1 MKTTAVFFAVPP
13 SSRCGGTTARQVPK
27 LKRGLWLSSPLIT
40 TTAVFFAVMTLLAHA
55 TDSATPERLDVCRQK
70 IDSLDQRI
78 VELIQQRAQ
87 VVEEI
92 GSIKRE
98 AHLPIAA
105 PAREKQVI
113 EKVQEL
119 AKGGPLPADAVGR
132 IYEKLVTEMRLWE
145 AGLNGETLTTPTT
158 KK

>member
-1 MKTTAVFFAVPP
+1 MKTTAIF
-13 SSRCGGTTARQVPK
+13 
-27 LKRGLWLSSPLIT
+27 L
-40 TTAVFFAVMTLLAHA
+40 AVMTLLAHA
-55 TDSATPERLDVCRQK
+55 TDCATPERLEVCRQK

-78 VELIQQRAQ
+78 VELIQQRAR

-98 AHLPIAA
+98 AHLPVAA

-132 IYEKLVTEMRLWE
+132 IYEKLVTEMREWE
-145 AGLNGETLTTPTT
+145 ARQGTPGARANAGNSGAGTPTAQ
-158 KK
+158 

>member
-1 MKTTAVFFAVPP
+1 MKTTAVFF
-13 SSRCGGTTARQVPK
+13 T
-27 LKRGLWLSSPLIT
+27 
-40 TTAVFFAVMTLLAHA
+40 VMTLLAHA
-55 TDSATPERLDVCRQK
+55 TDGATPEQLDVCRQK

-132 IYEKLVTEMRLWE
+132 IYEKLVTEMREWE
-145 AGLNGETLTTPTT
+145 ARQATPTAQ
-158 KK
+158 

>member
-1 MKTTAVFFAVPP
+1 MKTTAIFLGF
-13 SSRCGGTTARQVPK
+13 
-27 LKRGLWLSSPLIT
+27 
-40 TTAVFFAVMTLLAHA
+40 MTLLAHA
-55 TDSATPERLDVCRQK
+55 TDGVKPDRLEVCRQK

-98 AHLPIAA
+98 AHLPVAA

-119 AKGGPLPADAVGR
+119 AKGGPLPADAVGQ
-132 IYEKLVTEMRLWE
+132 IYEKVVMEMREWE
-145 AGLNGETLTTPTT
+145 ARQGTPGSRGNAEN
-158 KK
+158 

>member
-1 MKTTAVFFAVPP
+1 
-13 SSRCGGTTARQVPK
+13 
-27 LKRGLWLSSPLIT
+27 
-40 TTAVFFAVMTLLAHA
+40 
-55 TDSATPERLDVCRQK
+55 VCRQK

>member
-1 MKTTAVFFAVPP
+1 MKTISMFLA
-13 SSRCGGTTARQVPK
+13 
-27 LKRGLWLSSPLIT
+27 I
-40 TTAVFFAVMTLLAHA
+40 MTLFAHVSDGA
-55 TDSATPERLDVCRQK
+55 APERLEACRQK

-92 GSIKRE
+92 GSIKRA

-132 IYEKLVTEMRLWE
+132 IYEKLVTEMREWE
-145 AGLNGETLTTPTT
+145 ARQATPTAQ
-158 KK
+158 